1 MKVLLFWVVMP
12 RKLGGRYQRLEKHTN
27 SIFRAEHGFVSNETN
42 VMGNY
47 SAQSRFKTIA
57 QQSFHVTLHVTS
69 SLRKWHF
76 KLNHN
81 LQYYFTDFMQ
91 LVLIIVFDYGM
102 EDRGSVPA
110 EEK

>member
-1 MKVLLFWVVMP
+1 
-12 RKLGGRYQRLEKHTN
+12 
-27 SIFRAEHGFVSNETN
+27 
-42 VMGNY
+42 MGNY

-57 QQSFHVTLHVTS
+57 QQSFHVTS

-91 LVLIIVFDYGM
+91 LVLIIVSDYGM
-102 EDRGSVPA
+102 DDRGSVPA
-110 EEK
+110 EEKEFFL